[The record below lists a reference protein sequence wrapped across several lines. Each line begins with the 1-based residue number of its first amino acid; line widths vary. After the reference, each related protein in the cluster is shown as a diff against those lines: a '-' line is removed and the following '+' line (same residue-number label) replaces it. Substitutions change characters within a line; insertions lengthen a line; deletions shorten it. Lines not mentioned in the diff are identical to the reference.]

1 MIQADLKKRKVTSWY
16 NIVQDRAKW
25 RKIVHGGS
33 EVARIRG
40 ERVRENEKKQD
51 TTVEDSGGPDLTCPK
66 CGKEYR
72 ARRSW
77 FNKHVEECGK
87 SAGGGWSCPK
97 CGKQYKSK
105 AGGWYQKH
113 IDSCG
118 SSQPSSLG

>member
-1 MIQADLKKRKVTSWY
+1 VS
-16 NIVQDRAKW
+16 
-25 RKIVHGGS
+25 
-33 EVARIRG
+33 RIRG
-40 ERVRENEKKQD
+40 ESVRENEKKQD

-105 AGGWYQKH
+105 AGGWYQNTLTVVARVNQVHNKEL
-113 IDSCG
+113 
-118 SSQPSSLG
+118 QVNPSK